1 MVKAMMAAV
10 VLLATPATATGTQ
23 GRAANQTAET
33 KMVAALNEVR
43 AQHGLG
49 ALSRSGSLMDSARRY
64 SHWLMEN
71 DTFRHLSSI
80 QASSRFSMLGEALA
94 WHSGRRFSVRHTV
107 NQWMASPPHRALVL
121 SATMPWVGAGVTRGR
136 LGAASATIWVLHL
149 GRVRRLGT
157 TVPDLGLPV
166 P

>member
-1 MVKAMMAAV
+1 MAMMAAV
-10 VLLATPATATGTQ
+10 VLFVTPATAAGTK
-23 GRAANQTAET
+23 GRAANHAAEA
-33 KMVAALNEVR
+33 KMVSAINEVR

-49 ALSRSGSLMDSARRY
+49 ALSRSRSLMGSARRY
-64 SHWLMEN
+64 SRWLIEN

-94 WHSGRRFSVRHTV
+94 WHSGRSFDVRGTV
-107 NQWMASPPHRALVL
+107 DKWMGSPPHRALVL

-136 LGAASATIWVLHL
+136 LGATTATIWVLHL
-149 GRVRRLGT
+149 GRIQPAGT
-157 TVPDLGLPV
+157 TLPDLGLPV